1 MELKLYSIKNDVL
14 ELSIKPVRPNITI
27 GEIFFDDAWHP
38 WHAHW
43 EMLEI
48 KEFDEEFEIVRDKII
63 QYYKDEK
70 ASCTLENGATL
81 RKPGR
86 ATLTTCHEEW
96 GLGNCK
102 ITQCEIN
109 EPDKTVKL
117 GLVFDEVQ
125 YKSLMEQ
132 NENT

>member
-1 MELKLYSIKNDVL
+1 VL
-14 ELSIKPVRPNITI
+14 ELSIKPVKPNLTI
-27 GEIFFDDAWHP
+27 GEIYFDDAWHP
-38 WHAHW
+38 WHTQW
-43 EMLEI
+43 ELLEI
-48 KEFDEEFEIVRDKII
+48 KEFNQEFEVVRDRII
-63 QYYKDEK
+63 QFYKDEK
-70 ASCTLENGATL
+70 ASCTLESGVTL

-86 ATLTTCHEEW
+86 ATMTSSDEEW

-125 YKSLMEQ
+125 YKMK